1 MELDEVQSNRDDLI
15 AKIREAVRVMVDD
28 WGINVTRAEIL
39 DVNLD
44 EATRAAMLQQLN
56 AERAR
61 RAQVTEAEGQKRSV
75 ELSADAQLYE
85 AVQVAKARRIQADAE
100 AYATQVVSQ
109 AIADNGLEA
118 AQYQVA
124 LKQVEALAAVA
135 QGQGANTI
143 IVPANAV
150 DAFADAFKMLKGRAS

>member
-1 MELDEVQSNRDDLI
+1 M
-15 AKIREAVRVMVDD
+15 
-28 WGINVTRAEIL
+28 
-39 DVNLD
+39 
-44 EATRAAMLQQLN
+44 
-56 AERAR
+56 
-61 RAQVTEAEGQKRSV
+61 
-75 ELSADAQLYE
+75 
-85 AVQVAKARRIQADAE
+85 QVAKARRIQADAE

-118 AQYQVA
+118 AQYQLA

-135 QGQGANTI
+135 EAQGANTI

>member
-1 MELDEVQSNRDDLI
+1 M
-15 AKIREAVRVMVDD
+15 
-28 WGINVTRAEIL
+28 
-39 DVNLD
+39 
-44 EATRAAMLQQLN
+44 
-56 AERAR
+56 
-61 RAQVTEAEGQKRSV
+61 
-75 ELSADAQLYE
+75 
-85 AVQVAKARRIQADAE
+85 
-100 AYATQVVSQ
+100 VSQ